1 MADLP
6 QNDPAKCEGLI
17 RDLHYK
23 IAAMSDTAEK
33 EKLLNELKT
42 VACFGLDEELRKLLE
57 RKGLVMGALTL
68 VVKYLT
74 NLPELAQYLC
84 GEDSKRNL
92 EDVALEN
99 LKRRLAPE
107 LELLGRLTEA
117 NIDVTKD
124 WVKRLCKRAPSLKVL
139 PRLSLGE
146 LESCCQGANEGEMK
160 EVYRLVTVSESPKE
174 QLFAVPQDETLVKK
188 NQESKAVDGPKLERA
203 RELMTAA
210 KAMATEQS
218 ESSKRNVNYKLT
230 EILKILE
237 LPREWFQPE
246 TVRPEETFHQLEQII
261 NHYSIVMELGDMYLS
276 NVEIIAKASGGRAL
290 CGVYYSEYEPLKT
303 AGRPLLLVPE
313 KVILTNPSATQEI
326 KVMKFSAKGVAADYV
341 RNVESSSSS
350 VGGSVAGF
358 HGLLVGEVKG
368 GYGSEQQKQAVNY
381 AKASTTSASVLQYI
395 RTAKKTFQLDRQEMK
410 LSLSARRMAL
420 SIAQGRNGS
429 VSIPGGS
436 GFSFC
441 GLLCNSSLSSRDK
454 AAARNFMKRYGSHF
468 PSGLQTLGGVF
479 FSIADAQNKS
489 EIEVSTLTEAAA
501 KHLQHQISIGFL
513 GGAFGAGVSVSGRST
528 SGAGRNTTS
537 HKEDAAISFTCE
549 VKSVGPPVTNPVTFN
564 KLLSYNSTW
573 ALIDR
578 GEVEGYIPVWELI
591 RNSGSEFEKAAE
603 VLEATWY
610 WDEKKRKDQWEKQI
624 AKEKTQRELG
634 KAQEERGE
642 ELERAKEELL
652 HIKKEHLR
660 KRDEF
665 LRVSVRQL
673 IAG

>member
-6 QNDPAKCEGLI
+6 QNDPAKCEELI

-23 IAAMSDTAEK
+23 IAAMSDKTEK
-33 EKLLNELKT
+33 EKLLDELKT
-42 VACFGLDEELRKLLE
+42 VACFGLDKELRKLLE

-84 GEDSKRNL
+84 GEDSK
-92 EDVALEN
+92 EDIEDDGLEN

-107 LELLGRLTEA
+107 LELLGRLAEA

-146 LESCCQGANEGEMK
+146 LESCCQGASGGEMK
-160 EVYRLVTVSESPKE
+160 EVYRLVAVSESPKE
-174 QLFAVPQDETLVKK
+174 QLLAVPQDEKLVKK
-188 NQESKAVDGPKLERA
+188 NQESKAVEGPRLERA

-210 KAMATEQS
+210 KSMAAEQS
-218 ESSKRNVNYKLT
+218 DSSKRNVNDRLT
-230 EILKILE
+230 EILKFLQ
-237 LPREWFQPE
+237 LPREWFQQG
-246 TVRPEETFHQLEQII
+246 TLKPEETCHQLEQVI
-261 NHYSIVMELGDMYLS
+261 NHHSIVLESGDMYLS
-276 NVEIIAKASGGRAL
+276 NEEIIAKASGGRAL

-303 AGRPLLLVPE
+303 AGRPLLLVPK
-313 KVILTNPSATQEI
+313 KVILTNPSASQEI
-326 KVMKFSAKGVAADYV
+326 KVMKFSARGAAADYV
-341 RNVESSSSS
+341 RNVESSSLS

-368 GYGSEQQKQAVNY
+368 GYGSEQQKQAVQY
-381 AKASTTSASVLQYI
+381 AKTLTTSASVLQYI
-395 RTAKKTFQLDRQEMK
+395 KTAKKTFQLERQEMK

-420 SIAQGRNGS
+420 SIAQDRNGS
-429 VSIPGGS
+429 VSIPEGS
-436 GFSFC
+436 GLSFC
-441 GLLCNSSLSSRDK
+441 GLLCNSGLSSRDK

-479 FSIADAQNKS
+479 FSIADAENKS

-513 GGAFGAGVSVSGRST
+513 GGEFGAGVSVSGSST
-528 SGAGRNTTS
+528 RGAGRNTTS
-537 HKEDAAISFTCE
+537 LKEDAAISFTCE
-549 VKSVGPPVTNPVTFN
+549 VKSVGPPATNPVTFN

-578 GEVEGYIPVWELI
+578 GDVQGYIPVWELI
-591 RNSGSEFEKAAE
+591 RDSGSDFEKAAD

-610 WDEKKRKDQWEKQI
+610 RDEKRRKEEWEKQI
-624 AKEKTQRELG
+624 AKEKTQREVE
-634 KAQEERGE
+634 KAQEKRRE
-642 ELERAKEELL
+642 ELERAKLELL
-652 HIKKEHLR
+652 HIKNEHLR
-660 KRDEF
+660 KRDEY
-665 LRVSVRQL
+665 LGVPVRQL
-673 IAG
+673 IAE